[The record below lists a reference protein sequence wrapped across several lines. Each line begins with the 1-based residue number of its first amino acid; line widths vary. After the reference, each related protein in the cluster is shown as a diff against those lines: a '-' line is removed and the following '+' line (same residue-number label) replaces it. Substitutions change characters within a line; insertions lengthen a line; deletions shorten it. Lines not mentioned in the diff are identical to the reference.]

1 MKSGW
6 LETSPKSLLCCI
18 PTVSLRPTGSGMP
31 DTPFCLALEAKVV
44 EQLGEAQGCLAM
56 GNKQHIVPPN
66 LLFF

>member
-1 MKSGW
+1 
-6 LETSPKSLLCCI
+6 
-18 PTVSLRPTGSGMP
+18 MP
-31 DTPFCLALEAKVV
+31 DIPFCLALEAKVV